1 MAGVF
6 PVPPTYAEPFTE
18 NPVTKVSS
26 VNPLWLSWFLEAAAF
41 FSAAGGSS
49 GTIQHDLLGGLQGGA
64 ANEMFHLTNSEH
76 ANLTGGE
83 PNFPN
88 IDFGT
93 YTVDGTLTVTG
104 YITIKDHLG
113 NSRRL
118 MVG

>member
-6 PVPPTYAEPFTE
+6 PVPPTYAPPFIKNKQTDE
-18 NPVTKVSS
+18 ESI
-26 VNPLWLSWFLEAAAF
+26 NPLWLSWFLEAAAF

-49 GTIQHDLLGGLQGGA
+49 GTIQHDLLGGLQGGGV
-64 ANEMFHLTNSEH
+64 NEFFHLTNSEH

-83 PNFPN
+83 PNFPL

-93 YTVDGTLTVTG
+93 YTADGTLVVTG